1 MIYLK
6 HYWMRDGQYL
16 TEPNQNGPLQSHPTG
31 IDGFSVRYW
40 LTDDRGVDYC
50 LSTASDNALVE
61 EQDPGMQILT
71 KVEFDA
77 IVATIPV
84 PEPQPQPPGAPDWT
98 TFKTT
103 ALSSPGLNTLL
114 GEVLT
119 VAPVVGTAFPATFLE
134 LENGKYD
141 DFTVVWN
148 AINDVVEVPSE
159 LIAEFTT
166 LAESCNLPQ
175 EFIAIFSAT

>member
-6 HYWMRDGQYL
+6 HYWVRDGQYL
-16 TEPNQNGPLQSHPTG
+16 TEPNQNGPLQSHPP
-31 IDGFSVRYW
+31 IPNLSVQFW

-50 LSTASDNALVE
+50 LSTVPDHVLITEVT
-61 EQDPGMQILT
+61 PGLEILT
-71 KVEFDA
+71 RQEFDA

-134 LENGKYD
+134 LENSKYD

-148 AINDVVEVPSE
+148 AINAVVEVPTE
-159 LIAEFTT
+159 LITEFTT
-166 LAESCNLPQ
+166 LAGSCNLPQ

>member
-6 HYWMRDGQYL
+6 HYWVRDGQYL
-16 TEPNQNGPLQSHPTG
+16 TEPNQNGPLQSHPP
-31 IDGFSVRYW
+31 IPNLSVKFW

-50 LSTASDNALVE
+50 LSTVPDHVLITEVT
-61 EQDPGMQILT
+61 PGLEILT
-71 KVEFDA
+71 RQEFDA

-84 PEPQPQPPGAPDWT
+84 PEPQPQPRGAPDWT

-134 LENGKYD
+134 LENSKYD

-148 AINDVVEVPSE
+148 AINAVVEVPTE
-159 LIAEFTT
+159 LITEFTT
-166 LAESCNLPQ
+166 LAGSCNLPQ
-175 EFIAIFSAT
+175 EFIAILSAI

>member
-61 EQDPGMQILT
+61 EHDPGMQILQ
-71 KVEFDA
+71 KNEWDA
-77 IVATIPV
+77 IVATIPA
-84 PEPQPQPPGAPDWT
+84 PEPQPEMPGAPDWT

-103 ALSSPGLNTLL
+103 ALASPGLNTLL

-134 LENGKYD
+134 LESGKYD
-141 DFTVVWN
+141 DFIIVWN
-148 AINDVVEVPSE
+148 AINSVVEVPSE
-159 LIAEFTT
+159 LIVEFTT
-166 LAESCNLPQ
+166 LAGSCNLPE
-175 EFIAIFSAT
+175 EFIVIFSAT

>member
-6 HYWMRDGQYL
+6 HYWVRNGEYL
-16 TEPNQNGPLQSHPTG
+16 TEPSQNGALQSHPA
-31 IDGFSVRYW
+31 IPNLDVRYW
-40 LTDDRGVDYC
+40 LTDERGVDYC
-50 LSTASDNALVE
+50 LSTVPDDTLITEVT
-61 EQDPGMQILT
+61 PGLEILT
-71 KVEFDA
+71 KSEWDA

-103 ALSSPGLNTLL
+103 ALASPGLNTLL

-119 VAPVVGTAFPATFLE
+119 VAPVVATAFPATFLQ
-134 LENGKYD
+134 LESGKYD

-148 AINDVVEVPSE
+148 AINAVVEVPTE

-166 LAESCNLPQ
+166 LASSCNLPQ
-175 EFIAIFSAT
+175 EFIDIFSAT